1 MSRALSNRFAR
12 LAGNSR
18 GGETGVAVFPL
29 RLDADRAAR
38 EADLTRSGLAQATD
52 RFLPIW
58 QFLTAEPF
66 APYQVAGTRARVH
79 GPHRQPWSPHL
90 RGRLD
95 GPRSEYSRSDTGT
108 ESRCDGPFP
117 PFGRGAGRAHA
128 GRLYPREAKAHR
140 AVRRQPSSLRL

>member
-12 LAGNSR
+12 LEGNSR
-18 GGETGVAVFPL
+18 GGETGVVVFPL

-66 APYQVAGTRARVH
+66 APLAPVREFMDPSPALVAAFTG
-79 GPHRQPWSPHL
+79 SPRWTAL
-90 RGRLD
+90 
-95 GPRSEYSRSDTGT
+95 
-108 ESRCDGPFP
+108 
-117 PFGRGAGRAHA
+117 
-128 GRLYPREAKAHR
+128 
-140 AVRRQPSSLRL
+140 